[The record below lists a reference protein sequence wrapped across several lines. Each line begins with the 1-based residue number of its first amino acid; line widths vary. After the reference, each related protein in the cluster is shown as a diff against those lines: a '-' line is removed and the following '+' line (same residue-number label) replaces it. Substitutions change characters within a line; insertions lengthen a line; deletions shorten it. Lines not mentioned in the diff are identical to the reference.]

1 MKTKYETWDEFAK
14 RIYSPEEIEEAERKA
29 DLVTQLIQA
38 RQEKNLTQRDL
49 ESMTGIK
56 QPVIAR
62 LESGK
67 VSTQIGTL
75 LRVLS
80 ALGKTLKIVDA
91 KKPA

>member
-1 MKTKYETWDEFAK
+1 MKIEYENWDDLKKKYFSAQ
-14 RIYSPEEIEEAERKA
+14 EIEEAEKKA
-29 DLVTQLIQA
+29 DLICALIKARKEKHMTQKQ
-38 RQEKNLTQRDL
+38 L
-49 ESMTGIK
+49 EEVTGIK

-62 LESGK
+62 LENGR